1 MQNLL
6 VSKACFSAVFI
17 KIVYIIT
24 FFVLYLGSGKGFRP
38 INNGAG
44 GAGKEFCQSLG
55 GNSPRE
61 QFTIVILTYERDQ
74 VLFCY
79 LYSLIL

>member
-1 MQNLL
+1 MYYFKNLKY
-6 VSKACFSAVFI
+6 VVFC
-17 KIVYIIT
+17 V
-24 FFVLYLGSGKGFRP
+24 GSGKGFRP
-38 INNGAG
+38 VNSGAG

-74 VLFCY
+74 VIII
-79 LYSLIL
+79 LY

>member
-1 MQNLL
+1 MYD
-6 VSKACFSAVFI
+6 KKKKKKHFVF
-17 KIVYIIT
+17 YS
-24 FFVLYLGSGKGFRP
+24 GSGKGFRP

-74 VLFCY
+74 VLLNNLFSY
-79 LYSLIL
+79 E

>member
-1 MQNLL
+1 MKNMNYF
-6 VSKACFSAVFI
+6 CF
-17 KIVYIIT
+17 
-24 FFVLYLGSGKGFRP
+24 YLGSGNGFRP

-74 VLFCY
+74 VLFYVLC
-79 LYSLIL
+79 I

>member
-1 MQNLL
+1 MYFY
-6 VSKACFSAVFI
+6 S
-17 KIVYIIT
+17 
-24 FFVLYLGSGKGFRP
+24 YLGSGKGFRP

-55 GNSPRE
+55 GNSPKE

-74 VLFCY
+74 VLTT
-79 LYSLIL
+79 LIV